1 MPVTPLVRASIIVAD
16 TSGFFSYSG
25 AMTQIKVD
33 IRALANL
40 ARLEVSDEEV
50 ARLEK
55 ELPGILSFVE
65 QIQKASVDAPAEDRS
80 HRNVMRE
87 DSDPH
92 ESGLYTKKLLDA
104 APAKEKDRVVVKQ
117 VLRQK

>member
-1 MPVTPLVRASIIVAD
+1 MST
-16 TSGFFSYSG
+16 
-25 AMTQIKVD
+25 KVD

-40 ARLEVSDEEV
+40 ARMEISDEEV

-55 ELPGILSFVE
+55 ELPGILDFVE
-65 QIQKASVDAPAEDRS
+65 QIQKASTEAPAEEHS

-87 DSDPH
+87 DTNPI
-92 ESGLYTKKLLDA
+92 ESGLYTKKILDA
-104 APAKEKDRVVVKQ
+104 APAQEKDMVVVKQ

>member
-1 MPVTPLVRASIIVAD
+1 
-16 TSGFFSYSG
+16 
-25 AMTQIKVD
+25 MTQKVD
-33 IRALANL
+33 VRALAQL

-55 ELPGILSFVE
+55 ELPNILSFVE
-65 QIQKASVDAPAEDRS
+65 VVQKASAQAPAANPVV
-80 HRNVMRE
+80 RNVMRE
-87 DSDPH
+87 DTNPH

-104 APAKEKDRVVVKQ
+104 AAAQEKNQVVVKQ